1 MFLIGLG
8 IFIVLAIIFSIVS
21 NYFKYWG
28 NYQGFKE
35 QAIGWHEKTVKL
47 TFDEVMKYS
56 AIKPDKW
63 YVSGNLISYKI
74 DKKNII
80 GESKFYVY
88 FSSYKEYRKFIQWWE
103 NKKTKAMQ
111 EAELLKGLEF
121 CDLMKKDCQALKEES
136 QEAIRKAAINSAKL
150 IKQTVEN
157 DTDLRLIYKCVVNE
171 DGTIEL
177 VKCDCTKTAQLS
189 KQPEDSISCS
199 KI

>member
-1 MFLIGLG
+1 MFLIVLG
-8 IFIVLAIIFSIVS
+8 IFIVFAIICFTVFS
-21 NYFKYWG
+21 YFKDWE

-35 QAIGWHEKTVKL
+35 EAIKWHEKTVEL

-63 YVSGNLISYKI
+63 CISGSSISYQI

-80 GESKFYVY
+80 GESRFYVY
-88 FSSYKEYRKFIQWWE
+88 FGSYKEYRKFIQWWT
-103 NKKTKAMQ
+103 NKKTKAKQ

-121 CDLMKKDCQALKEES
+121 CNLMREDCRALKEES

-150 IKQTVEN
+150 IKQTVES
-157 DTDLRLIYKCVVNE
+157 DAELKHIYKCVVNE

-177 VKCDCTKTAQLS
+177 VKYDCTKTAQLS
-189 KQPEDSISCS
+189 EQPEGSISCL
-199 KI
+199 

>member
-1 MFLIGLG
+1 MFFIVLG
-8 IFIVLAIIFSIVS
+8 IFIVFAIICFIVFS
-21 NYFKYWG
+21 YFKDWE

-35 QAIGWHEKTVKL
+35 EAIKWHEKTVEL

-63 YVSGNLISYKI
+63 CVSGSNISYQI

-80 GESKFYVY
+80 GESRFYVY
-88 FSSYKEYRKFIQWWE
+88 FGSYKEYRKFIQWWT
-103 NKKTKAMQ
+103 NKKIKAKQ

-121 CDLMKKDCQALKEES
+121 CNLMREDCRALKEES

-157 DTDLRLIYKCVVNE
+157 DAELKHIYKCVVNE
-171 DGTIEL
+171 DGTVEL
-177 VKCDCTKTAQLS
+177 VKYDCTKTAQLS
-189 KQPEDSISCS
+189 EQPEGSISCL
-199 KI
+199 

>member
-1 MFLIGLG
+1 MFLIVLG
-8 IFIVLAIIFSIVS
+8 IFIVFAIICFTVFS
-21 NYFKYWG
+21 YFKDWE

-35 QAIGWHEKTVKL
+35 EAIKWHEKTVEL

-63 YVSGNLISYKI
+63 CVSGSSISYQI

-80 GESKFYVY
+80 GESRFYVY
-88 FSSYKEYRKFIQWWE
+88 FGSYKEYRKFIQWWT
-103 NKKTKAMQ
+103 NKKTKAKQ

-121 CDLMKKDCQALKEES
+121 CNLMREDCRALKEES

-157 DTDLRLIYKCVVNE
+157 DAELKHIYKCVVNE
-171 DGTIEL
+171 DGTVEL
-177 VKCDCTKTAQLS
+177 VKYDCTKTVQLS
-189 KQPEDSISCS
+189 EQPEGSVSCL
-199 KI
+199 

>member
-1 MFLIGLG
+1 MFLIVLG
-8 IFIVLAIIFSIVS
+8 IFIVFAIICFTVFS
-21 NYFKYWG
+21 YFKDWE

-35 QAIGWHEKTVKL
+35 EAIKWHEKTVEL

-63 YVSGNLISYKI
+63 CVSGSNISYQI

-80 GESKFYVY
+80 GESRFYVY
-88 FSSYKEYRKFIQWWE
+88 FGSYKEYRKFIQWWT
-103 NKKTKAMQ
+103 NKKIKAKQ

-121 CDLMKKDCQALKEES
+121 CNLMREDCRALKEES

-150 IKQTVEN
+150 IKQTVES
-157 DTDLRLIYKCVVNE
+157 DAELKHIYKCVVNE

-177 VKCDCTKTAQLS
+177 VKYDCTKTAQLS
-189 KQPEDSISCS
+189 EQPEGSISCL
-199 KI
+199 